1 MFTRDYL
8 AGMLYAKAQPV
19 IRVSKNA
26 DSALGYRVTLMV
38 NFKLRGEIDEH
49 QSALLR
55 GIQRTLLQNNI
66 ESTINKKGLTIARI
80 DSIDSL
86 MDLMLIAPNCGNN
99 MPLEYT
105 PVRNYGVSRSYRL
118 GGRWEKFARV
128 WAFYSVGEHLTQD
141 GLNQIIEILGY

>member
-1 MFTRDYL
+1 MMFSRDYL

-26 DSALGYRVTLMV
+26 DSALGYRVTMMV
-38 NFKLRGEIDEH
+38 NFKLRGKIDEH
-49 QSALLR
+49 HSMLLKAM
-55 GIQRTLLQNNI
+55 QRTLLQNRI

-80 DSIDSL
+80 DSIDNL
-86 MDLMLIAPNCGNN
+86 MALMLIAPNCGNN
-99 MPLEYT
+99 LPLE
-105 PVRNYGVSRSYRL
+105 YRL

-141 GLNQIIEILGY
+141 GLNQIIEILGV